1 MKMKMTQHNG
11 TMVLTVSG
19 ARQQLII
26 TEEDGCFVIE
36 MVNTAPTLEPVH
48 VQAPATPS
56 APVHTSTP
64 APVQEEITVI
74 PAVEED
80 TTPQGNSLF
89 EKLVALRK
97 SLATIEK
104 IPPYLIFHDKTLHEM
119 ADKMPTII
127 QDMANISGVGQAKLE
142 KYGPVFLEAI
152 NGVAANV

>member
-1 MKMKMTQHNG
+1 MKLKMTQHNG
-11 TMVLTVSG
+11 AMMLTVSG
-19 ARQQLII
+19 AQQQLII

-36 MVNTAPTLEPVH
+36 MVNTDS
-48 VQAPATPS
+48 APAHTP
-56 APVHTSTP
+56 TP
-64 APVQEEITVI
+64 APVAVHVPAQKETAAI
-74 PAVEED
+74 PAVED
-80 TTPQGNSLF
+80 DAPLQGNNLF

-119 ADKMPTII
+119 ADKMPTIM

-152 NGVAANV
+152 NGVTV